1 MTLDT
6 HPSATH
12 RAVGLWLAGW
22 AVMVFLT
29 VIIGG
34 ATRLTE
40 SGLSITE
47 WKPVS
52 GVVPPL
58 NEAQWQVE
66 FEKYQRIPEYQ
77 QVNRGMSLGQFKA
90 IFLWE
95 YVHRLWARLV
105 GLAFAVPFALFLA
118 RGRLERPLAGRL
130 WLILA
135 LTGAQA
141 AMGWFMVQSGLTER
155 TDVSQYRLAAHLGL
169 ALVIY
174 VLTVWTAADLL
185 RPAPNATVEHVGG
198 VRRGALALLAL
209 TFLTAIAGAFVAGL
223 DAGKAYNTFP
233 LMGGKVVPDGYLLL
247 HPWWRNL
254 FENVAT
260 VQFNHRLLGVTT
272 LLLALGLRVRA
283 GEARIPVAARGF
295 AGIAALVAV
304 GQAVLGV
311 STLLFAVPIPI
322 AVLHQGGAVLLLTA
336 GTLLVHALRAVPAA
350 VPFSA
355 RALAAA

>member
-1 MTLDT
+1 
-6 HPSATH
+6 
-12 RAVGLWLAGW
+12 
-22 AVMVFLT
+22 MVFLT

-47 WKPVS
+47 WNPVT

-58 NEAQWQVE
+58 SDARWQEE
-66 FEKYQRIPEYQ
+66 FTKYQRIPEYQ
-77 QVNRGMSLGQFKA
+77 QVNRGMSLDQFKV
-90 IFLWE
+90 IYLWE
-95 YVHRLWARLV
+95 YAHRLWARLV
-105 GLAFAVPFALFLA
+105 GFAFLVPFLWFLL
-118 RGRLERPLAGRL
+118 RGRLDRPLAARL
-130 WLILA
+130 WLILG

-141 AMGWFMVQSGLTER
+141 AMGWYMVKSGLTGR

-174 VLTVWTAADLL
+174 LLTVWTAAGLL
-185 RPAPNATVEHVGG
+185 RPAPNATAELVGG
-198 VRRGALALLAL
+198 VRRASIGLLGL

-233 LMGGKVVPDGYLLL
+233 LMGGRVVPDGYLLL
-247 HPWWRNL
+247 HPWFRNL

-260 VQFNHRLLGVTT
+260 VQFNHRLLGLAT
-272 LLLALGLRVRA
+272 LVAALWVRIRA
-283 GEARIPVAARGF
+283 GEARIPVAARDF
-295 AGIAALVAV
+295 AGLAALVAV
-304 GQAVLGV
+304 GQAVLGI

-336 GTLLVHALRAVPAA
+336 GVLLVHALRVVPAPLAVPA
-350 VPFSA
+350 
-355 RALAAA
+355 RALVTAS